1 MNVLVLHNNNLPNYL
16 LLSFEINDI
25 VIKSV
30 SVKLPE
36 TDVQDFDTF
45 ISDFLSNQ
53 NKSNPLCQYDMIVL
67 PFNTTENNL
76 EYTGLRIAAH
86 LRLTREWNCMS
97 TPILFLGP
105 DTIQEINQYSEL
117 GCLLNTYNIFFSSK
131 NKQEE
136 IIDMIKWIKENTKQI
151 VNIEGSPEYKGFLKR
166 MKSLSAPANYSS
178 HHSIANEWGAD
189 VLGRVVMG
197 DDFNNTFVSPTIKNS
212 LFFKYLIATTNSH
225 RLVLG
230 LSQKQ
235 SSHQSFKIDA
245 SGKRILLIDDEA
257 DKGWEYVLSKMLNV
271 RIDVISEKVVDYKSL
286 SAESKKKILTN
297 DYDLIFLDL
306 RLNGGDE
313 ENVSNPK
320 DFSGMKILSTIKN
333 DINGGIQ
340 VIIFTASNK
349 AWNMKALL
357 DAGADGY
364 YIKESPEY
372 AFPLE
377 YSVENARRLIDTINA
392 YFDRKYL
399 RVICNKIQKMN
410 DLLSF
415 KDDIN
420 EEIINKLLLSFSL
433 ISNAESKKQQNKGE
447 KDEIQE
453 TDKLFAYSFI
463 SLFEIL
469 ELVVKI
475 FIYSEKANAEGRVYR
490 EYYFLDDLTTVSR
503 YRINEKGKF
512 IPSYKKEE
520 FSLAQQLWSIYIE
533 KGGELT
539 PEFAGEIS
547 VMNDKRNTFI
557 HNKPMKAKKAVHKDI
572 YTRIAFQHLFDV
584 VYKVLIDLSE
594 IYQNIYRFS

>member
-1 MNVLVLHNNNLPNYL
+1 MNVIVLHNNNLPDFL
-16 LLSFEINDI
+16 LQRSKTSDI
-25 VIKSV
+25 IIESV
-30 SVKLPE
+30 SVELPQ
-36 TDVQDFDTF
+36 TDVPDFDTF
-45 ISDFLSNQ
+45 ISTILSNK
-53 NKSNPLCQYDMIVL
+53 NKVNSLCQYDVIVL
-67 PFNTTENNL
+67 PFNTTNNNL

-105 DTIQEINQYSEL
+105 DTIQEINQFSEL

-131 NKQEE
+131 RKQEE
-136 IIDMIKWIKENTKQI
+136 IIDMIKRIKENTKQI

-189 VLGRVVMG
+189 VLGRVVLG
-197 DDFNNTFVSPTIKNS
+197 DRFNNTFVSPTIKNS
-212 LFFKYLIATTNSH
+212 LFFKYLIAATNIH
-225 RLVLG
+225 RLVLDQ
-230 LSQKQ
+230 SQKQ
-235 SSHQSFKIDA
+235 SSHQYFKIDA

-286 SAESKKKILTN
+286 TEESKKKIINN

-306 RLNGGDE
+306 RLNGVDE
-313 ENVSNPK
+313 ESVSNPE

-377 YSVENARRLIDTINA
+377 YSMENARKLIDTINTC
-392 YFDRKYL
+392 FDRKYL
-399 RVICNKIQKMN
+399 RVICKKIQKLN
-410 DLLSF
+410 SLLSF

-433 ISNAESKKQQNKGE
+433 ISNAESKKLQNKGE
-447 KDEIQE
+447 MNEIKE
-453 TDKLFAYSFI
+453 TQKLFAYSFV

-490 EYYFLDDLTTVSR
+490 EYYFLDDATTVSR
-503 YRINEKGKF
+503 YRKNEKGKF
-512 IPSYKKEE
+512 IPSNKKED

-539 PEFAGEIS
+539 PEFADVIS

-557 HNKPMKAKKAVHKDI
+557 HNKPMTAEKAVHKDI
-572 YTRIAFQHLFDV
+572 YTRKAFQHLFDV
-584 VYKVLIDLSE
+584 VYKVLIDLGE
-594 IYQNIYRFS
+594 IYQNI

>member
-1 MNVLVLHNNNLPNYL
+1 MNVLVLHNNNLPSYL
-16 LLSFEINDI
+16 LINFEIKDI
-25 VIKSV
+25 VIESV
-30 SVKLPE
+30 SVELPQ
-36 TDVQDFDTF
+36 TDVPDFDTF
-45 ISDFLSNQ
+45 ISAILSNK
-53 NKSNPLCQYDMIVL
+53 NKVNSLCKYDVIVL
-67 PFNTTENNL
+67 PFNTTNNNL

-86 LRLTREWNCMS
+86 LRLTKEWNCMS

-105 DTIQEINQYSEL
+105 DTFQEINRFSEL
-117 GCLLNTYNIFFSSK
+117 GCLLNSFNVFISSE

-136 IIDMIKWIKENTKQI
+136 ILDMIKRIKDNTKHI
-151 VNIEGSPEYKGFLKR
+151 ENIEGSPEYKVFLKR

-189 VLGRVVMG
+189 VLGRVVLG
-197 DDFNNTFVSPTIKNS
+197 DRFNNTFVSPTIKNS
-212 LFFKYLIATTNSH
+212 LFFKYLIATTNIH
-225 RLVLG
+225 RLVLDQ
-230 LSQKQ
+230 SQKQ
-235 SSHQSFKIDA
+235 SSHRYFKIDA
-245 SGKRILLIDDEA
+245 SEKRILLIDDEA

-286 SAESKKKILTN
+286 TEESKNKIINN
-297 DYDLIFLDL
+297 DYDLVFLDL
-306 RLNGGDE
+306 RLNGVDE
-313 ENVSNPK
+313 ENVSNPE

-333 DINGGIQ
+333 DINSGIQ
-340 VIIFTASNK
+340 VIILTASNK

-377 YSVENARRLIDTINA
+377 YSMENARRLIDTISA
-392 YFDRKYL
+392 CFDRKYL
-399 RVICNKIQKMN
+399 RVICNKIQKLN
-410 DLLSF
+410 NLLSF

-433 ISNAESKKQQNKGE
+433 ISNAESKKLQNKGE
-447 KDEIQE
+447 MNEIKE
-453 TDKLFAYSFI
+453 TKKLFAYSFI

-512 IPSYKKEE
+512 IPSNKKED
-520 FSLAQQLWSIYIE
+520 FSLAQQLWAIYIE

-539 PEFAGEIS
+539 PEFANEIS

-557 HNKPMKAKKAVHKDI
+557 HNKPMKAEKIVHKDI

-584 VYKVLIDLSE
+584 VYKVLIDLGE
-594 IYQNIYRFS
+594 IYQNI

>member
-1 MNVLVLHNNNLPNYL
+1 MNVIVLHNNNLPVFL
-16 LLSFEINDI
+16 LQRSKTSDI
-25 VIKSV
+25 IIEPV
-30 SVKLPE
+30 SVELPQ
-36 TDVQDFDTF
+36 TDVPDFDTF
-45 ISDFLSNQ
+45 ISTILSD
-53 NKSNPLCQYDMIVL
+53 KSKVNSLCQYDVIVL
-67 PFNTTENNL
+67 PFNTTNNNL

-105 DTIQEINQYSEL
+105 DTIQEINQFSEL

-131 NKQEE
+131 RKQEE

-189 VLGRVVMG
+189 VLGRVVLG
-197 DDFNNTFVSPTIKNS
+197 DRFNNTFVSPAIKNS
-212 LFFKYLIATTNSH
+212 LFFKYLIATTNIH
-225 RLVLG
+225 RLVLDQ
-230 LSQKQ
+230 SQKQ
-235 SSHQSFKIDA
+235 SSHQYFKIDA

-286 SAESKKKILTN
+286 TEESKKKIINN

-313 ENVSNPK
+313 ESVSNPE

-377 YSVENARRLIDTINA
+377 YSMENARKLIDTINTC
-392 YFDRKYL
+392 FDRKYL
-399 RVICNKIQKMN
+399 RVVYKKIKKLN
-410 DLLSF
+410 SLLSF
-415 KDDIN
+415 TDDIN

-433 ISNAESKKQQNKGE
+433 ISNAESKKLQNKGE
-447 KDEIQE
+447 MNEIKEAQ
-453 TDKLFAYSFI
+453 KLFAYSFV

-475 FIYSEKANAEGRVYR
+475 FIYSEKANTEGRVYR
-490 EYYFLDDLTTVSR
+490 EYYFLDDATTVSR
-503 YRINEKGKF
+503 YWKNEKGKF
-512 IPSYKKEE
+512 IPSNKKDD

-539 PEFAGEIS
+539 PEFADEIS

-557 HNKPMKAKKAVHKDI
+557 HNKPMTAEKAVHKDI

-584 VYKVLIDLSE
+584 VYKVLFDLGE
-594 IYQNIYRFS
+594 IYQNI

>member
-16 LLSFEINDI
+16 LLSSKITDV
-25 VIKSV
+25 VIKSIPV
-30 SVKLPE
+30 TLPE
-36 TDVQDFDTF
+36 TDVPDFDTF
-45 ISDFLSNQ
+45 ISEYLSNQ
-53 NKSNPLCQYDMIVL
+53 NEGNPLYQYDVIVL
-67 PFNTTENNL
+67 PYNTTKNNL

-86 LRLTREWNCMS
+86 IRLTKEWNCMS
-97 TPILFLGP
+97 KPILFLGP
-105 DTIQEINQYSEL
+105 DTFQEVNQFSEL
-117 GCLLNTYNIFFSSK
+117 GCLLNSFNVFMSSR

-136 IIDMIKWIKENTKQI
+136 IINMLRWIKDYTKTVDI
-151 VNIEGSPEYKGFLKR
+151 IDDSPKYRDFLKR
-166 MKSLSAPANYSS
+166 MRSLTPPANYSS
-178 HHSIANEWGAD
+178 HHSLANEWGAD
-189 VLGRVVMG
+189 VLGRVVLG
-197 DDFNNTFVSPTIKNS
+197 DEFNNIFVNPTIKNS

-225 RLVLG
+225 RLVLS

-286 SAESKKKILTN
+286 TEESKKKIINN

-306 RLNGGDE
+306 RLNGVDE
-313 ENVSNPK
+313 ESVSNPE

-377 YSVENARRLIDTINA
+377 YSMENARKLIDTINTC
-392 YFDRKYL
+392 FNRKYL
-399 RVICNKIQKMN
+399 RVICKKIQKLN
-410 DLLSF
+410 SLLSF

-433 ISNAESKKQQNKGE
+433 ISNAESKKLQNKGE
-447 KDEIQE
+447 MNEIKE
-453 TDKLFAYSFI
+453 TQKLFAYSFV

-490 EYYFLDDLTTVSR
+490 EYYFLDDATTVSR
-503 YRINEKGKF
+503 YRKNEKGKF
-512 IPSYKKEE
+512 IPSNKKED

-539 PEFAGEIS
+539 PEFADEIS

-557 HNKPMKAKKAVHKDI
+557 HNKPMTAEKAVHKDI
-572 YTRIAFQHLFDV
+572 YTRKAFQHLFDV
-584 VYKVLIDLSE
+584 VYKVLIDLGE
-594 IYQNIYRFS
+594 IYQNI

>member
-1 MNVLVLHNNNLPNYL
+1 MNVIVLHNNNLPDFL
-16 LLSFEINDI
+16 LQRSKTSDI
-25 VIKSV
+25 IIEPV
-30 SVKLPE
+30 SVELPK
-36 TDVQDFDTF
+36 TDVPDIDTF
-45 ISDFLSNQ
+45 ISTILSKK
-53 NKSNPLCQYDMIVL
+53 NKVNSLCQYDVIVL
-67 PFNTTENNL
+67 PFNTTNNNL

-86 LRLTREWNCMS
+86 LRLTKEWNCMS

-105 DTIQEINQYSEL
+105 DTIQEINQFSEL

-131 NKQEE
+131 RKQEE
-136 IIDMIKWIKENTKQI
+136 IIDMIKRIKENTKQI

-189 VLGRVVMG
+189 VLGRVVLG
-197 DDFNNTFVSPTIKNS
+197 DRFNNTFVSPTIKNS
-212 LFFKYLIATTNSH
+212 LFFKYLIAATNIH
-225 RLVLG
+225 RLVLDQ
-230 LSQKQ
+230 SQKQ
-235 SSHQSFKIDA
+235 SSHQYFKIDA

-286 SAESKKKILTN
+286 TEESKKKIINN

-306 RLNGGDE
+306 RLNGVDE
-313 ENVSNPK
+313 ESVSNPE

-333 DINGGIQ
+333 VINGGIQ

-377 YSVENARRLIDTINA
+377 YSMENARKLIDTINTC
-392 YFDRKYL
+392 FERKYL
-399 RVICNKIQKMN
+399 RVICKKIQKLN
-410 DLLSF
+410 SLLSF

-433 ISNAESKKQQNKGE
+433 ITNAESKKLHNKGE
-447 KDEIQE
+447 MNEIKE
-453 TDKLFAYSFI
+453 TQKLFAYSFV

-469 ELVVKI
+469 ELIVKI

-490 EYYFLDDLTTVSR
+490 EYYFLDDATTVSR
-503 YRINEKGKF
+503 YRKNEKGKF
-512 IPSYKKEE
+512 IPSNKKEE

-539 PEFAGEIS
+539 PEFADDIS

-557 HNKPMKAKKAVHKDI
+557 HNKPMIAEKAVHKDI
-572 YTRIAFQHLFDV
+572 YTRIAFQDLFDV
-584 VYKVLIDLSE
+584 VYKVLIDLGE
-594 IYQNIYRFS
+594 IYQNI